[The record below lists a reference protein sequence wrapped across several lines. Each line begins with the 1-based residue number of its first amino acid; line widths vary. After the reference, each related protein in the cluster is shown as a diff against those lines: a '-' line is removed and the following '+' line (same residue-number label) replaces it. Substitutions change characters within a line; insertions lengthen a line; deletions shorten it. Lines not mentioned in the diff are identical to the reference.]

1 MNLIDLFID
10 APLVRDISSMKMPNQ
25 TKVVPYSFTP
35 SSKDNTDDDY
45 DRRRRDIAWAPSTC
59 CTCYSSFCGG
69 LILLIL
75 LIMAI
80 AIPLLIT
87 IAAST
92 TSTTTIITTTSTTST
107 STVTT
112 TAITCS
118 PACSSEQ
125 TCVLGDGDI
134 VVSTPNGNT
143 INYMNMGPSTSTD
156 QGQLD
161 ADCTNG
167 TGPENVFWSRGGPI
181 PPTGTYYVCFEPY
194 FFNPNITSAD
204 PISVTIDIK
213 RSNNTNLSATQNY
226 TSTIRNNYACDA
238 NSMTLLISFTYP

>member
-1 MNLIDLFID
+1 M
-10 APLVRDISSMKMPNQ
+10 SNQ
-25 TKVVPYSFTP
+25 IKVVPYSFTSP
-35 SSKDNTDDDY
+35 SKDDTNNDY

-80 AIPLLIT
+80 TIPLLII
-87 IAAST
+87 IATST

-118 PACSSEQ
+118 PACSSQQ
-125 TCVLGDGDI
+125 TCVLDVCVGVGYLSCTLTWSRIGDGDI

-143 INYMNMGPSTSTD
+143 INYMNMGPSIYTD
-156 QGQLD
+156 QGELD

-167 TGPENVFWSRGGPI
+167 TGPENVFWSSGGPV